1 MLKNIRQS
9 IFETNSSSMHT
20 IVVTKEHRKY
30 TQEEID
36 RSFHFFNKKE
46 NKYLCIYDKDDITY
60 ERYPFRILDNFLEK
74 TLYYIALLSTQN
86 DMDKP
91 DLKEVYEIIRK
102 YLPGFKGFKF
112 PKSYPTYEPYYGIID
127 HQSIDTLPE
136 FLKNNNISLE
146 DFLTDTRYII
156 FIDGDEYRY
165 VKTLLELNLLNKN
178 NIEQIVDCYETIK
191 FEGEKDV

>member
-30 TQEEID
+30 TPEEID
-36 RSFHFFNKKE
+36 RSFHFFNEKDY
-46 NKYLCIYDKDDITY
+46 KYVCIYNENDITY

-74 TLYYIALLSTQN
+74 TLYYIAMLSMQN
-86 DMDKP
+86 DMGKP
-91 DLKEVYEIIRK
+91 DLEEVYGIIRK
-102 YLPGFKGFKF
+102 YLPGFEGFRF
-112 PKSYPTYEPYYGIID
+112 PKNFYTDKTFYGYID
-127 HQSIDTLPE
+127 HQSADTLSE
-136 FLKNNNISLE
+136 FLKSNKVSLE

-165 VKTLLELNLLNKN
+165 VKTLLELNLLDKQ
-178 NIEQIVDCYETIK
+178 NIEQIFDCYETIK
-191 FEGEKDV
+191 FGSEENV